1 MITHS
6 ADGTAVGEGCD
17 EYCRESVKRTSCREG
32 VPSSM
37 HVQAVGSCADAEF
50 LKSKLTLKRDSM
62 GTCKPSASEGVPSE
76 PSQQV
81 GRAIGVAVPADS
93 GLGVFHRHPLPD
105 ADSEGP
111 VPLSVVVSQVP
122 AAPSKDSTAHVPDQ
136 LNKFTQPETLAR
148 ELLHSSKL
156 DASSCLRLIGLLPKD
171 PSMRTSQETSSGG
184 FKVSFGFYVRAGQS
198 RVFNNC
204 ANMPMVCRYL
214 AAVVRRVDPCL
225 EFGAL
230 QVLVN
235 VQSGF
240 HLDKSNAKGSWNLI
254 APLTRFDNGQ
264 VWVRDD
270 DGTAGYEHKGS
281 TVLGRLCDVSSGP
294 IRIDPSVHHAVM
306 PWQGD
311 RVVLVAYM
319 PAFADRLSIADRSSL
334 SELGFVFRN
343 INADA
348 LAPLRDIRQPS
359 SEQPRPASLQPV
371 PLIIELCAGH
381 AVLSATAEG
390 LGFQSLAVDHNLSR
404 APGRRLLRLD
414 LADADNIDYL
424 LELIQAERR
433 RLALIFISLPSGTAS
448 VHRGKHIDKWAR
460 QGYQLPSALRSHDYP
475 DMLPGLFG
483 SDRRRVEEA
492 NQLYFELARLVIF
505 ACSLNV
511 LVAIENPDSSLYWST
526 SFFNGVLSAC
536 KGFETRFHLCCHG
549 GQRPRLLR
557 IWASQ
562 DVFGSL
568 EARCDGSHSH
578 KPWQP
583 RLVGRQ
589 LKFRTADESTYPS
602 LFCHRLLSAVA
613 ARLGLPLLSQEP
625 AQCISLYDKGTRL
638 ALGQQPRGSG
648 FGPLVAEFSHF
659 VSCFCPAVQP
669 QLADAFLLQQP
680 KGARIVRRRVLQPGE
695 VVQALE
701 HCEHCVFLEMPDLKS
716 QRVPC
721 PFQVELCSI
730 GIPCQPSEFIK
741 RAVAVGHPR
750 SLEFHLDEDVSR
762 AVHAN
767 FVGDASVLAS
777 FRIDFVKKWSN
788 RAKEL
793 QGAEDA
799 LHAEMPE
806 YLAQVLQGKRLLLFK
821 EMMTAAGCTDEL
833 LFRDIVSGFRI
844 SGWMP
849 VTGNTTAK
857 VRAPKMSTASLK
869 LLAPGLN
876 KVVLAKLSRRQEADL
891 EDAVWQ
897 ETQKEI
903 DAGWVWISSDFS
915 SHSITMRFGIRQ
927 GGKVRLIDDC
937 TISCLNLTVG
947 LKERFELH
955 TIDKLAAVLAC
966 ALDCAPPSHLTGWV
980 GRNYDLK
987 AAYKQYGVHPEDR
1000 ELVRLAVNRP
1010 NQEAPEMLG
1019 LNALPFGSVAS
1030 VSAFLRVSYALWRI
1044 GIVLARVLWT
1054 SYFDDFTNVCRSV
1067 LKANTAWAIECLFDL
1082 LGVTFDRS
1090 GKKAVEHAAIFGTLG
1105 LQVDL
1110 SLVCERQIR
1119 VGHTEKRRDELLASI
1134 NEILDAGSLEPQ
1146 AFERLRG
1153 RMVFFEGFSFGR
1165 VSNQAMRALASACKS
1180 SKTALELNHL
1190 HRSSFKVLVE
1200 RVESSAPL
1208 VVQPSIRST
1217 WILFTDGACEPDR
1230 SWGGIG
1236 GVLISPNGS
1245 CVGCF
1250 GEEVPQSLMDSL
1262 LARSKNPIF
1271 ELELAPLIIAYEL
1284 WQSLIQGSQLVCYLD
1299 NEGAR
1304 HSCIRCF
1311 ADSSLTS
1318 DLWVQKILDQE
1329 MRARVHVWYGR
1340 VPTSSN
1346 IADGPSR
1353 LCFKAVAG
1361 MGGCRSRP
1369 SLATLLS

>member
-1 MITHS
+1 M
-6 ADGTAVGEGCD
+6 
-17 EYCRESVKRTSCREG
+17 
-32 VPSSM
+32 
-37 HVQAVGSCADAEF
+37 
-50 LKSKLTLKRDSM
+50 
-62 GTCKPSASEGVPSE
+62 
-76 PSQQV
+76 
-81 GRAIGVAVPADS
+81 
-93 GLGVFHRHPLPD
+93 
-105 ADSEGP
+105 
-111 VPLSVVVSQVP
+111 
-122 AAPSKDSTAHVPDQ
+122 
-136 LNKFTQPETLAR
+136 
-148 ELLHSSKL
+148 
-156 DASSCLRLIGLLPKD
+156 
-171 PSMRTSQETSSGG
+171 
-184 FKVSFGFYVRAGQS
+184 RAGQS

-204 ANMPMVCRYL
+204 DNMPMVCRYL
-214 AAVVRRVDPCL
+214 AALIRKVDPCL

-240 HLDKSNAKGSWNLI
+240 HLDKSNAKGSRNLI

-264 VWVRDD
+264 VWVRDEK
-270 DGTAGYEHKGS
+270 GTAGYEHKGS
-281 TVLGRLCDVSSGP
+281 TILGRLCDVSSGP
-294 IRIDPSVHHAVM
+294 
-306 PWQGD
+306 
-311 RVVLVAYM
+311 M

-348 LAPLRDIRQPS
+348 LAPLRDIRQSKP
-359 SEQPRPASLQPV
+359 EKPQVAPLNQV
-371 PLIIELCAGH
+371 PLLIELCAGH
-381 AVLSATAEG
+381 AVLSTTAEG
-390 LGFQSLAVDHNLSR
+390 QSLPIDHNLSR

-433 RLALIFISLPSGTAS
+433 RVALIFISLPSGTAS

-460 QGYQLPSALRSHDYP
+460 QGYQLPSALRSPDYP

-492 NQLYFELARLVIF
+492 NQLYFELARLVNF
-505 ACSLNV
+505 ACSLNL

-526 SFFNGVLSAC
+526 SFFQGVVSAC
-536 KGFETRFHLCCHG
+536 VGFETRFHLCCHG

-568 EARCDGSHSH
+568 EARCDDSHPH

-583 RLVGRQ
+583 RLVGKQ
-589 LKFRTADESTYPS
+589 LRFRTADESTYPS

-613 ARLGLPLLSQEP
+613 ARLGLPLFSQEP
-625 AQCISLYDKGTRL
+625 AQRISLHYKGTRL

-659 VSCFCPAVQP
+659 ISCFCPAARP

-701 HCEHCVFLEMPDLKS
+701 HCEHCVFLEVPDLNSSLKF
-716 QRVPC
+716 
-721 PFQVELCSI
+721 PFPFPVELCSI

-767 FVGDASVLAS
+767 FVGEASVLAS

-833 LFRDIVSGFRI
+833 LFRDIVSRFRI

-876 KVVLAKLSRRQEADL
+876 KVVFAKLSRRQEADL
-891 EDAVWQ
+891 GDAVWL

-903 DAGWVWISSDFS
+903 DAGWVWISSEFS
-915 SHSITMRFGIRQ
+915 GRSITMRFGIRQ

-947 LKERFELH
+947 LRERFELH

-966 ALDCAPPSHLTGWV
+966 ALDCAPPSHLTNWV

-1000 ELVRLAVNRP
+1000 DLVRLAVNRP
-1010 NQEAPEMLG
+1010 
-1019 LNALPFGSVAS
+1019 
-1030 VSAFLRVSYALWRI
+1030 
-1044 GIVLARVLWT
+1044 
-1054 SYFDDFTNVCRSV
+1054 
-1067 LKANTAWAIECLFDL
+1067 
-1082 LGVTFDRS
+1082 
-1090 GKKAVEHAAIFGTLG
+1090 
-1105 LQVDL
+1105 
-1110 SLVCERQIR
+1110 
-1119 VGHTEKRRDELLASI
+1119 RDS
-1134 NEILDAGSLEPQ
+1134 
-1146 AFERLRG
+1146 
-1153 RMVFFEGFSFGR
+1153 
-1165 VSNQAMRALASACKS
+1165 
-1180 SKTALELNHL
+1180 
-1190 HRSSFKVLVE
+1190 
-1200 RVESSAPL
+1200 
-1208 VVQPSIRST
+1208 
-1217 WILFTDGACEPDR
+1217 
-1230 SWGGIG
+1230 
-1236 GVLISPNGS
+1236 
-1245 CVGCF
+1245 
-1250 GEEVPQSLMDSL
+1250 
-1262 LARSKNPIF
+1262 
-1271 ELELAPLIIAYEL
+1271 
-1284 WQSLIQGSQLVCYLD
+1284 
-1299 NEGAR
+1299 
-1304 HSCIRCF
+1304 
-1311 ADSSLTS
+1311 
-1318 DLWVQKILDQE
+1318 
-1329 MRARVHVWYGR
+1329 
-1340 VPTSSN
+1340 
-1346 IADGPSR
+1346 
-1353 LCFKAVAG
+1353 
-1361 MGGCRSRP
+1361 
-1369 SLATLLS
+1369 